1 METISSYVIFLGFIS
16 LFVCLVFCDFF
27 MGGRRFLSA
36 TLNSQKFLLF
46 SDTSP
51 KEFLFLMAFVVPCLS
66 IVICYARI
74 FYIVRKT
81 ALKTQ
86 EPPLNQRGT
95 GSIKMTHNHATYT
108 NNLNNNGQY
117 NNNSVPKPNPIPH
130 ASNTQDSKETT
141 ATPKSSNGHRLSF
154 LDDEESEPRVI
165 RDGSDRSF
173 RSRRILKR
181 TLEED
186 LKFID
191 TSVESDLPPTLSS
204 LQRQRVQQYS
214 PIKEQQSSGPSSPL
228 TVTITHDM
236 DILDSISQNVDCQN
250 HLLVDSKNEL
260 AADSAVE
267 VSIISQDNQ
276 VTYETLISS

>member
-1 METISSYVIFLGFIS
+1 
-16 LFVCLVFCDFF
+16 
-27 MGGRRFLSA
+27 
-36 TLNSQKFLLF
+36 
-46 SDTSP
+46 
-51 KEFLFLMAFVVPCLS
+51 MAFVVPCLS

-95 GSIKMTHNHATYT
+95 GSIKMTHNHATYI

-117 NNNSVPKPNPIPH
+117 NNSSVPKPTPH

-154 LDDEESEPRVI
+154 LDDDESEPKVI

-228 TVTITHDM
+228 TVTITHDT

-260 AADSAVE
+260 AGDSAVE
-267 VSIISQDNQ
+267 VSIVSQDNQ
-276 VTYETLISS
+276 VTQISFENCSHCGHKPLKLSQVFNSPEIRFSNEFSM